1 MAVTWEEYF
10 TKNRACG
17 VKVKTHHH
25 ELFSTQ
31 YHRVHRTIFSAR
43 ADIKAMQDEVER
55 ILTYQVQPYMAM
67 LDSLGIPYE
76 ENLVYK
82 AWETLVLCQTHSSAN
97 LTNETNEFIKVQTNN
112 ALNLANSMVAYLNK
126 LLSISLED
134 FDSEFTPLLVSNTL
148 PYAKDL
154 TFETKVFTKEK
165 TFSLYTQDNQ
175 KIDYTILKTV
185 KKNNGVLR
193 KDTLKINEDKFYYV
207 HDVICHLNDFQAMSY
222 EVIKVVENS
231 QESQVFASV
240 SYDRFIENE
249 FYKLYQDEDGITLLD
264 KTRNKQIKQVI
275 YLEDGGDEGDSF
287 DYSYPNQDLIL
298 TDSFSDA
305 QVDYIDNTYRQTMT
319 LSGTFEIPQ
328 NLSER
333 KNKRLG
339 ALLDYE
345 IKLILDKGDNMIKIE
360 GSINNEA
367 IQHRVRLVFKG
378 DDVYKEHSYSGTQFD
393 YIKRETNPEALQ
405 YWKEDGWFEEP
416 SPNWPLLNHVS
427 SVGNV
432 SLNVYTRSSK
442 EYELIGEQFSDIAVV
457 LFRSYGAL
465 GYPDLNRRPGRPGG
479 LDYMVF
485 ETSDSQMIGK
495 NSFEL
500 AFNYTNQFDGNAI
513 RNMYINYAADP
524 IVHHQQNF
532 DKSINAI
539 QYFPTNPL
547 ETKLPLKH
555 QFISL
560 ANFEGSYGTL
570 LKEKDYYVLRV
581 YNNQDKEIP
590 LNINLPKI
598 GSWEISEIDL
608 LGNKVSENTETL
620 KANELKII
628 KIKEV

>member
-1 MAVTWEEYF
+1 
-10 TKNRACG
+10 
-17 VKVKTHHH
+17 
-25 ELFSTQ
+25 
-31 YHRVHRTIFSAR
+31 
-43 ADIKAMQDEVER
+43 
-55 ILTYQVQPYMAM
+55 MAM